1 MHSQKSIGQEEYKVL
16 QAECDQLL
24 SEDGIKLVFLIYST
38 GQNIVSAGKLQT
50 EDLTSLAALF
60 AGSMASASGIAKIF
74 NEAEFSSMVF
84 EGQIEKV
91 LLSAVPNKGLLIV
104 HFDNSR
110 ALGWVRFQVKKR
122 IPLIAEQL
130 QLLKFKYAQI
140 KSPMSDVSEE
150 EIDNLNFGG
159 I

>member
-1 MHSQKSIGQEEYKVL
+1 MHAQNSIGQEEYKIL
-16 QAECDQLL
+16 QDQCDELL
-24 SEDGIKLVFLIYST
+24 NESGIQLVFLIYST
-38 GQNIVSAGKLQT
+38 GQNIVSAGKQRT

-74 NEAEFSSMVF
+74 NEPEFSNMVF
-84 EGQIEKV
+84 EGQVQKV
-91 LLSAVPNKGLLIV
+91 LLSSIPNKGLLIV

-110 ALGWVRFQVKKR
+110 ALGWVRFQIKKR

-130 QLLKFKYAQI
+130 GLLKIKFAQI

-159 I
+159 F